1 MKSLEERVKNLEEK
15 VRQFEKRNSVNI
27 NNNIGIGD
35 TFELAGFTWMIL
47 DINEEGYY
55 CLASGIKDMKFD
67 EDSNDWKSSSLR
79 KYLNGEYFEK
89 ICDSV
94 GSENIVSFERDLISL
109 DGRNDYGTC
118 EDKVS
123 LLTFDEYRK
132 YREVIELNEYWWLL
146 TSWGVKRDGYE
157 RNVTVVFPSGNVGRD
172 ICRNSYGGVRPFC
185 IFDSSIFESGE

>member
-15 VRQFEKRNSVNI
+15 VRRFEKRNSVKI
-27 NNNIGIGD
+27 NKNIGIGD

-47 DINEEGYY
+47 DINEKGYY
-55 CLASGIKDMKFD
+55 CLASGIEDREFD

-79 KYLNGEYFEK
+79 KYLNGEYLKK

-109 DGRNDYGTC
+109 DGRNDYGAC

-132 YREVIELNEYWWLL
+132 YREVVKLNGYWWLL
-146 TSWGVKRDGYE
+146 TPWGVKRDGYE
-157 RNVTVVFPSGNVGRD
+157 SSVTVVCPSGFIGYDYCLN
-172 ICRNSYGGVRPFC
+172 NFGVRPFC

>member
-1 MKSLEERVKNLEEK
+1 M
-15 VRQFEKRNSVNI
+15 
-27 NNNIGIGD
+27 
-35 TFELAGFTWMIL
+35 
-47 DINEEGYY
+47 
-55 CLASGIKDMKFD
+55 
-67 EDSNDWKSSSLR
+67 
-79 KYLNGEYFEK
+79 EK

-146 TSWGVKRDGYE
+146 TPWGVKRDGYE
-157 RNVTVVFPSGNVGRD
+157 RNVAVVCPSGNFG
-172 ICRNSYGGVRPFC
+172 SYFCNFNFGVRPFC

>member
-15 VRQFEKRNSVNI
+15 VRQFEKRNLVKI
-27 NNNIGIGD
+27 NKNIGIGD

-55 CLASGIKDMKFD
+55 CLSSSIEDREFD
-67 EDSNDWKSSSLR
+67 ENSNDWKSSSLR
-79 KYLNGEYFEK
+79 KYLNGEYLEK

-118 EDKVS
+118 KDKVS

-132 YREVIELNEYWWLL
+132 YREVVELNGYWWLL
-146 TSWGVKRDGYE
+146 TPWGVKRDGYE
-157 RNVTVVFPSGNVGRD
+157 SSVAVVCPSGRIVNYY
-172 ICRNSYGGVRPFC
+172 CYSNFGVRPFC

>member
-15 VRQFEKRNSVNI
+15 VIQIEKRNLVKI
-27 NNNIGIGD
+27 NKTIGIGD
-35 TFELAGFTWMIL
+35 TFELAGSTWMVL
-47 DINEEGYY
+47 DINEKGYY

-67 EDSNDWKSSSLR
+67 EKSNDWKSSSLR
-79 KYLNGEYFEK
+79 KYLNGEYLEK

-146 TSWGVKRDGYE
+146 TPWGVNRDGYE
-157 RNVTVVFPSGNVGRD
+157 SIVTVVCPSGNFGSLSCNCSR
-172 ICRNSYGGVRPFC
+172 GVRPFC

>member
-15 VRQFEKRNSVNI
+15 VIQIEKRNSVKI
-27 NNNIGIGD
+27 NKIIGIGD
-35 TFELAGFTWMIL
+35 TFELAGSTWMVL
-47 DINEEGYY
+47 DINEKGYY

-79 KYLNGEYFEK
+79 KYLNGEYLEK

-109 DGRNDYGTC
+109 DGRKDYGTC

-123 LLTFDEYRK
+123 LLTFDEYKK

-146 TSWGVKRDGYE
+146 TPYGVN
-157 RNVTVVFPSGNVGRD
+157 RNMYVRGVTVVFPSGFFGY
-172 ICRNSYGGVRPFC
+172 YGCSNGSGVRPFC

>member
-15 VRQFEKRNSVNI
+15 ARRFEKRNSVKI
-27 NNNIGIGD
+27 NKNIGIGD

-47 DINEEGYY
+47 DINEKGYY
-55 CLASGIKDMKFD
+55 CLASGIEDREFD

-79 KYLNGEYFEK
+79 KYLNGEYLKK

-109 DGRNDYGTC
+109 DGRNNYGTC
-118 EDKVS
+118 DDKVS

-132 YREVIELNEYWWLL
+132 YREVVKLNGYWWLL
-146 TSWGVKRDGYE
+146 TPWGVKRDGYE
-157 RNVTVVFPSGNVGRD
+157 SSVSVVFPSGCVGYVN
-172 ICRNSYGGVRPFC
+172 CYGSHGVRPFC

>member
-15 VRQFEKRNSVNI
+15 VGRFEKRNSVKI
-27 NNNIGIGD
+27 NKNIGIGD

-47 DINEEGYY
+47 DINEKGYY
-55 CLASGIKDMKFD
+55 CLASGIEDREFD

-79 KYLNGEYFEK
+79 KYLNGEYLKK

-132 YREVIELNEYWWLL
+132 YREAVKLNGYWWLL
-146 TSWGVKRDGYE
+146 TPWGVKRDGYE
-157 RNVTVVFPSGNVGRD
+157 SSVTVVCPSGNFGNYYCVID
-172 ICRNSYGGVRPFC
+172 NGVRPFC

>member
-1 MKSLEERVKNLEEK
+1 MKSLEERVKNLEKK
-15 VRQFEKRNSVNI
+15 VSEFEKRNAVKI
-27 NNNIGIGD
+27 KKDFKIGD
-35 TFELAGFTWMIL
+35 TFELAGSTWMVI
-47 DINEEGYY
+47 DINEKGYY
-55 CLASGIKDMKFD
+55 CLASSIEDMKFD

-79 KYLNGEYFEK
+79 KYLNGEYLEK

-94 GSENIVSFERDLISL
+94 VSENILSFERDLISL

-132 YREVIELNEYWWLL
+132 YREVVELDGYWWLS
-146 TSWGVKRDGYE
+146 TPWGVKRDGYE
-157 RNVTVVFPSGNVGRD
+157 SSVPAVCPSGRIGYNCCFNYD
-172 ICRNSYGGVRPFC
+172 GVRPFC

>member
-1 MKSLEERVKNLEEK
+1 MKSLEERVKNLEKK
-15 VRQFEKRNSVNI
+15 VSEFEKRNAVKI
-27 NNNIGIGD
+27 KKDFKIGD
-35 TFELAGFTWMIL
+35 TFELAGSTWMVI
-47 DINEEGYY
+47 DINEKGYY
-55 CLASGIKDMKFD
+55 CLASSIEDMKFD

-79 KYLNGEYFEK
+79 KYLNGEYLEK

-94 GSENIVSFERDLISL
+94 VSENILSFERDLISL

-132 YREVIELNEYWWLL
+132 YREVVELDGYWWLS
-146 TSWGVKRDGYE
+146 TPWGVKRDGYE
-157 RNVTVVFPSGNVGRD
+157 SSVPAVCPSGSFD
-172 ICRNSYGGVRPFC
+172 YGSCCYSFGVRPFC

>member
-15 VRQFEKRNSVNI
+15 VRQFEKINSVKI
-27 NNNIGIGD
+27 NKNIGIGD

-55 CLASGIKDMKFD
+55 CLSSSIEDREFD
-67 EDSNDWKSSSLR
+67 EYSNDWKPSSLR
-79 KYLNGEYFEK
+79 KYLNGEYLEK

-109 DGRNDYGTC
+109 DGRNDYETC

-132 YREVIELNEYWWLL
+132 YREVVKLNGYWWLL
-146 TSWGVKRDGYE
+146 TPWGVKRDGYE
-157 RNVTVVFPSGNVGRD
+157 NSVAVVCPSGSFDYDYCGLNR
-172 ICRNSYGGVRPFC
+172 GVRPFC

>member
-15 VRQFEKRNSVNI
+15 VRQFEKRNSVKI
-27 NNNIGIGD
+27 NKNIGIGD

-55 CLASGIKDMKFD
+55 CLSSSIEDREFD

-79 KYLNGEYFEK
+79 KYLNGEYLEK

-94 GSENIVSFERDLISL
+94 GSENIISFERDLISL

-132 YREVIELNEYWWLL
+132 YREVVELNGYWWLL
-146 TSWGVKRDGYE
+146 TPCGVKRDGYE
-157 RNVTVVFPSGNVGRD
+157 NSVTVVCPSGNFD
-172 ICRNSYGGVRPFC
+172 YGLCNYYGVRPFC

>member
-27 NNNIGIGD
+27 NKNIGIGD

-55 CLASGIKDMKFD
+55 CLSSSIEDRKFD

-79 KYLNGEYFEK
+79 KYLNGEYLEK

-94 GSENIVSFERDLISL
+94 GTENIVYFERDLISL

-123 LLTFDEYRK
+123 ILTFDEYRK
-132 YREVIELNEYWWLL
+132 YREVVELNGYWWLL
-146 TSWGVKRDGYE
+146 TPWGVKRDGYE
-157 RNVTVVFPSGNVGRD
+157 SSAAVVCPSGNFD
-172 ICRNSYGGVRPFC
+172 YCDCYSSIGVRPFC

>member
-15 VRQFEKRNSVNI
+15 VIQIEKRNSVKI
-27 NNNIGIGD
+27 NKTIGIGD
-35 TFELAGFTWMIL
+35 AFELAGSTWMVL
-47 DINEEGYY
+47 DINEKGYY
-55 CLASGIKDMKFD
+55 CLSSSIEDREFD

-79 KYLNGEYFEK
+79 KYLNGEYLEK

-94 GSENIVSFERDLISL
+94 GSENIFSFERDLISL
-109 DGRNDYGTC
+109 DGRRDYVTC

-132 YREVIELNEYWWLL
+132 YREVIESNGYWWLL
-146 TSWGVKRDGYE
+146 TPWGVKRDGYE
-157 RNVTVVFPSGNVGRD
+157 RAEAVVCPSGLVGYNY
-172 ICRNSYGGVRPFC
+172 CYNFGGVRPFC

>member
-15 VRQFEKRNSVNI
+15 VRQFEKRNSVKI
-27 NNNIGIGD
+27 NKNIGIGD

-47 DINEEGYY
+47 DINEKGYY
-55 CLASGIKDMKFD
+55 CLASGIEDMEFD
-67 EDSNDWKSSSLR
+67 EDSNDWKSSFLR
-79 KYLNGEYFEK
+79 KYLNGEYLEK
-89 ICDSV
+89 ICDFV

-132 YREVIELNEYWWLL
+132 YREVVKLNGYWWLL
-146 TSWGVKRDGYE
+146 TPWGVKRDGYE
-157 RNVTVVFPSGNVGRD
+157 YSAAFVCPSGGVGLSRCD
-172 ICRNSYGGVRPFC
+172 DGSGVRPFC

>member
-1 MKSLEERVKNLEEK
+1 MKSLEGRVKNLEEK
-15 VRQFEKRNSVNI
+15 VIQIEKRNTVKI
-27 NNNIGIGD
+27 NKTIGIGD
-35 TFELAGFTWMIL
+35 TFELSGSTWMVL
-47 DINEEGYY
+47 DINEKGYY

-67 EDSNDWKSSSLR
+67 ENSNDWKSSSLR
-79 KYLNGEYFEK
+79 KYLNGEYLEK
-89 ICDSV
+89 ICDYV

-132 YREVIELNEYWWLL
+132 YREAIELNEYWWLL
-146 TSWGVKRDGYE
+146 TPYGVKRDGYE
-157 RNVTVVFPSGNVGRD
+157 RSVAVVFPSGFFGFNFCNCGR
-172 ICRNSYGGVRPFC
+172 GVRPFC

>member
-1 MKSLEERVKNLEEK
+1 MKSLEEK

-27 NNNIGIGD
+27 NKNIGIGD

-55 CLASGIKDMKFD
+55 CLSSRIEDRKFD

-79 KYLNGEYFEK
+79 KYLNGEYLEK

-94 GSENIVSFERDLISL
+94 GSENIISFERDLISL

-118 EDKVS
+118 KDKVS

-132 YREVIELNEYWWLL
+132 YREVVELNGYWWLL
-146 TSWGVKRDGYE
+146 TPWEVKRDGYE
-157 RNVTVVFPSGNVGRD
+157 YSVAVVSPSGFIDYCYCFNY
-172 ICRNSYGGVRPFC
+172 YGFGVRPFC

>member
-15 VRQFEKRNSVNI
+15 VRQFEKRNSVKI
-27 NNNIGIGD
+27 NKNIGIGD

-55 CLASGIKDMKFD
+55 CLSSSIEDREFD

-79 KYLNGEYFEK
+79 KYLNGEYLEK
-89 ICDSV
+89 ICDFV
-94 GSENIVSFERDLISL
+94 GSENIISFERDLISL

-146 TSWGVKRDGYE
+146 TPWGVKRDGYE
-157 RNVTVVFPSGNVGRD
+157 SSEAVVCPSGFIGN
-172 ICRNSYGGVRPFC
+172 CNCFNYGGVRPFC

>member
-15 VRQFEKRNSVNI
+15 VIQIEKRNSVKI
-27 NNNIGIGD
+27 NKTIGIGD

-55 CLASGIKDMKFD
+55 CLSSSIEDREFD

-79 KYLNGEYFEK
+79 KYLNGEYLEK

-94 GSENIVSFERDLISL
+94 GSENIVSFERDLVSL
-109 DGRNDYGTC
+109 DGRNDYGIC

-132 YREVIELNEYWWLL
+132 YREVVELNGYWWLL
-146 TSWGVKRDGYE
+146 TPWGVKRDGYE
-157 RNVTVVFPSGNVGRD
+157 NRGTVVCPSGRIDNYLCYHND
-172 ICRNSYGGVRPFC
+172 GVRPFC
-185 IFDSSIFESGE
+185 IFDSSIVESGE

>member
-1 MKSLEERVKNLEEK
+1 MKSLEERVKNPEEK
-15 VRQFEKRNSVNI
+15 VIQIEKRNSVKI
-27 NNNIGIGD
+27 NKTIGIGD
-35 TFELAGFTWMIL
+35 TFELAGSTWMVL
-47 DINEEGYY
+47 DINEKGYY
-55 CLASGIKDMKFD
+55 CLANGIKDMKFD
-67 EDSNDWKSSSLR
+67 KDSNDWKSSSLR
-79 KYLNGEYFEK
+79 KYLNGEYLEK

-146 TSWGVKRDGYE
+146 TPWGVKRDGYE
-157 RNVTVVFPSGNVGRD
+157 SCVAVVFPSGCIVYFNCYYD
-172 ICRNSYGGVRPFC
+172 LGVRPFC

>member
-15 VRQFEKRNSVNI
+15 VRQFEKRNSVKI
-27 NNNIGIGD
+27 NKTIGIGD
-35 TFELAGFTWMIL
+35 TFELAGSTWMVL
-47 DINEEGYY
+47 DINEKGYY
-55 CLASGIKDMKFD
+55 CLSSSIEDREFD

-79 KYLNGEYFEK
+79 KYLNGEYLEK

-109 DGRNDYGTC
+109 EGRNDYGTC

-146 TSWGVKRDGYE
+146 TPWGVKRDGYKYS
-157 RNVTVVFPSGNVGRD
+157 VTVVCPSGCFGSCSCLSIR
-172 ICRNSYGGVRPFC
+172 GVRPFC

>member
-15 VRQFEKRNSVNI
+15 VRQFEKRNSVKI
-27 NNNIGIGD
+27 NKTIGIGD
-35 TFELAGFTWMIL
+35 TFELAGSTWMVL
-47 DINEEGYY
+47 DINVKGYY
-55 CLASGIKDMKFD
+55 CLSSSIEDREFD

-79 KYLNGEYFEK
+79 KYLNGEYLEK

-132 YREVIELNEYWWLL
+132 YREVVELNGYWWLL
-146 TSWGVKRDGYE
+146 TPWGVKRDGYE
-157 RNVTVVFPSGNVGRD
+157 SSDAVVCPSGGFDR
-172 ICRNSYGGVRPFC
+172 RNCNYRRGVRPFC

>member
-1 MKSLEERVKNLEEK
+1 MKSLEKRVKNLEEK
-15 VRQFEKRNSVNI
+15 VRQFEKRNSVKI
-27 NNNIGIGD
+27 NKNIGIGD

-47 DINEEGYY
+47 DINEKGYY

-79 KYLNGEYFEK
+79 KYLNGEYLEK

-94 GSENIVSFERDLISL
+94 GSENIISFKRDLVSL

-118 EDKVS
+118 DDKVS

-132 YREVIELNEYWWLL
+132 YREVVELNGYWWLL
-146 TSWGVKRDGYE
+146 TPWGVKRAGYE
-157 RNVTVVFPSGNVGRD
+157 SSISVVCPSGYFDCYNCDNV
-172 ICRNSYGGVRPFC
+172 NGVRPFC

>member
-15 VRQFEKRNSVNI
+15 VRQFEKRNSVKI
-27 NNNIGIGD
+27 NKTIGIGD
-35 TFELAGFTWMIL
+35 TFELAGSTWMVL
-47 DINEEGYY
+47 DINEKGYY
-55 CLASGIKDMKFD
+55 CLSSSIEDREFD
-67 EDSNDWKSSSLR
+67 KDSNDWKFSSLR
-79 KYLNGEYFEK
+79 KYLNGEYLEK

-94 GSENIVSFERDLISL
+94 GSENIVSFERDLISI

-132 YREVIELNEYWWLL
+132 YREVVKLNGYWWLL
-146 TSWGVKRDGYE
+146 TPWGVKRDGYE
-157 RNVTVVFPSGNVGRD
+157 SSAAVVCPSGGVGGNY
-172 ICRNSYGGVRPFC
+172 CYNYCGVRPFC

>member
-15 VRQFEKRNSVNI
+15 VIQIEKRNSVKI
-27 NNNIGIGD
+27 NKIIGIGD
-35 TFELAGFTWMIL
+35 TFELAGSTWMVL
-47 DINEEGYY
+47 DINEKGYY

-79 KYLNGEYFEK
+79 KYLNGEYLEK

-132 YREVIELNEYWWLL
+132 YREVIELNEYLWLL
-146 TSWGVKRDGYE
+146 TPWGVNRDGYE
-157 RNVTVVFPSGNVGRD
+157 SIGTVVCPSGNIGSSR
-172 ICRNSYGGVRPFC
+172 CNSISGVRPFC

>member
-27 NNNIGIGD
+27 NKNIGIGD

-47 DINEEGYY
+47 DINEKGYY
-55 CLASGIKDMKFD
+55 CLASGTKDMKFD
-67 EDSNDWKSSSLR
+67 ENSNDWKSSSLR
-79 KYLNGEYFEK
+79 KYLNGEYLKK

-132 YREVIELNEYWWLL
+132 YRENIELNEYWWLL
-146 TSWGVKRDGYE
+146 TPWGVKRDGYE
-157 RNVTVVFPSGNVGRD
+157 SSVAVVCPSGCIVNND
-172 ICRNSYGGVRPFC
+172 CIINFGVRPFC

>member
-15 VRQFEKRNSVNI
+15 VRRFEKRNSVKI
-27 NNNIGIGD
+27 NKNIGIGD

-47 DINEEGYY
+47 DINEKGYY
-55 CLASGIKDMKFD
+55 CLASGIEDREFD

-79 KYLNGEYFEK
+79 KYLNGEYLKK

-109 DGRNDYGTC
+109 DGRNNYGTC

-132 YREVIELNEYWWLL
+132 YREVVKLNGYWWLL
-146 TSWGVKRDGYE
+146 TPWGVKRDGYE
-157 RNVTVVFPSGNVGRD
+157 SSVSVVFPSGLIVNYYCNINV
-172 ICRNSYGGVRPFC
+172 GVRPFC